1 MMEAVFGLVSLFVLA
16 AEPDLSK
23 EHRRFLE
30 EEAAYIMTRWTSS
43 T

>member
-1 MMEAVFGLVSLFVLA
+1 MMEAMLGLVSLFVLA